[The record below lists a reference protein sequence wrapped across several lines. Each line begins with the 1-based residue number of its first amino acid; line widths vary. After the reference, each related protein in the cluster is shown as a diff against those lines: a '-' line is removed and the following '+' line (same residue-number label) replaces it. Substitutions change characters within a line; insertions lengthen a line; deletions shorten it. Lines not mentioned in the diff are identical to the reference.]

1 MMGRTIA
8 MLLVLAMLLTG
19 CANAPQE
26 ETPSTTLSEQET
38 VPTQPAVD
46 LYDGAPRF
54 PSYDP
59 DSAIQEATD
68 GAVRAYPLGGSGHYA
83 VAMMGDGIVLFSE
96 DQGTKLTL
104 WREEKDPVYVTL
116 ETSIYPT
123 PTSCVVGEDQLMYYD
138 EVSRE
143 VVTLDEALEEIQ
155 RIAMPED
162 MEGDPVLG
170 EDLSCVYY
178 FDDAYLRCMDLESG
192 ICRMLTNARGD
203 RQILTGIYFDD
214 PILSCV
220 VYQGE
225 DVTHMMIDAATGET
239 VYMGSSL
246 PYLKAH
252 GQWYFAQRFEGVE
265 DQYLFGER
273 GQEPACL
280 VPEWGLPEFLPGSR
294 SAVFYESGDDG
305 VVLELYDTTDGTR
318 RSAVSLEGFCY
329 GGMVE
334 DLGRGLLWILADEIG
349 EGSQVLLCWDTDQS
363 LTGDTTSFVE
373 PLYTAESP
381 DAEGLARVAQDAK
394 ALGDAH
400 GIRLLVYKDATG
412 HMPVDY
418 TFQEEYRV
426 SVYDHY
432 LPILEETLA
441 AYPAGF
447 LKKLGSSSGNGRLT
461 VSLVMGAYGDNDL
474 GALSVAD
481 GVQFWSDGNIYLTL
495 VMNEYFVGTFY
506 HELYHA
512 IDTFILTE
520 TQAFDFWDGLN
531 PEGFRYDNDY
541 LDNQYRDDGGYLED
555 ETRAFIDIYS
565 MSYAKEDRARIIEYG
580 MQPGNEAYFTSDT
593 MQAKLR
599 AICMGIREAFS
610 LEKVDTALLW
620 EQYLLEP

>member
-1 MMGRTIA
+1 MERAIA
-8 MLLVLAMLLTG
+8 MLLVLVILLGG

-26 ETPSTTLSEQET
+26 ESPTTTLSEQET
-38 VPTQPAVD
+38 DPTQPLID
-46 LYDGAPRF
+46 LYDGAPKF

-59 DSAIQEATD
+59 DSALREATG
-68 GAVRAYPLGGSGHYA
+68 GAVRAYALEGSGYYA
-83 VAMMGDGIVLFSE
+83 VAMMGDGIVLFSGE
-96 DQGTKLTL
+96 QGTKLTL
-104 WREEKDPVYVTL
+104 WREEQDPVGVTL
-116 ETSIYPT
+116 ETAIYPT
-123 PTSCVVGEDQLMYYD
+123 ATSCVVGEDRLMYYD
-138 EVSRE
+138 ETTRE
-143 VVTLDEALEEIQ
+143 VVTLDEALAEVQ

-162 MEGDPVLG
+162 MIGSPVLAQ
-170 EDLSCVYY
+170 DQSCVYY
-178 FDDAYLRCMDLESG
+178 FDEAYLRCMDLESG

-203 RQILTGIYFDD
+203 RRSITGIYFDE
-214 PILSCV
+214 PILTCA
-220 VYQGE
+220 VYEGE
-225 DVTHMMIDAATGET
+225 DVSYAMIDATTGET
-239 VYMGSSL
+239 VYMEDSI
-246 PYLKAH
+246 PYLKTH
-252 GQWYFAQRFEGVE
+252 GQWYFAQRFDGVSE
-265 DQYLFGER
+265 QYLFGER

-280 VPEWGLPEFLPGSR
+280 VPERGYPEFLPGSR
-294 SAVFYESGDDG
+294 RVVFFESSDDG
-305 VVLELYDTTDGTR
+305 VLLELYDTTDGTR
-318 RSAVSLEGFCY
+318 RSAVSLEGVCY
-329 GGMVE
+329 GSMVE
-334 DLGRGLLWILADEIG
+334 DLDRELLWILVDETG
-349 EGSQVLLCWDTDQS
+349 DGSQVLLCWDPEQS
-363 LTGDTTSFVE
+363 LTGETTSFVE
-373 PLYTAESP
+373 PLYTAEAP
-381 DAEGLARVAQDAK
+381 DTQGLAQVAQDAK

-400 GIRLLVYKDATG
+400 GVRLLVYKDATG

-432 LPILEETLA
+432 LPLLEEALE

-461 VSLVMGAYGDNDL
+461 ISLVMGAYGDNDL
-474 GALSVAD
+474 GALSAVD

-495 VMNEYFVGTFY
+495 VMNEYFVGTFF

-555 ETRAFIDIYS
+555 ETRAFIDTYS

-593 MQAKLR
+593 MQAKLA
-599 AICMGIREAFS
+599 AICKGIREAFS
-610 LEKVDTALLW
+610 LEKVDESLLW